1 MADALQIDEASIP
14 GDTADL
20 TVYRWLLTAD
30 KAAKTLPIDD
40 IKSGQSNFE
49 ATLVK
54 LVTGAAPFP
63 NPGRPLR
70 NLAARCF
77 VTLYNRAETK
87 ARFETVQSLLRAA
100 SDFKTSD
107 DVKVA
112 CLYCTGEIML
122 AFGSQIMSC
131 VADVTSTALRLIK
144 SSMIVRY
151 WAFVSLGK
159 SYKTAGRAFPDPTLK
174 DISKQAR
181 NALTDKALPIQ
192 RAAAELL
199 LVLHALPETIRT
211 VLDVE
216 QIINPC
222 IKSLESA
229 DQPTRRALSHLGAQI
244 LSLTQ
249 IERAV
254 PVIEKKAKKD
264 QETLNEADTSA
275 GPAVEVTKPL
285 LSPTEMLYQLSI
297 HFNKLNATRKL
308 RIGLFDFYAST
319 FSQLGTT
326 FVEMHYGAIVKHIMS
341 EIITPPRSST
351 THYDTLL
358 IRKLTGIL
366 MRDLI
371 GMRLLGEQG
380 QIEAIKELAGSYL
393 RRWPAL
399 MPGQSSPSPNVL
411 VVALKE
417 VAGLL
422 QQLGNAP
429 PPVQD
434 ALSEPLVHLL
444 AHPNYATQVA
454 AAWCLRCFCQSTP
467 LRLPKVVVQVTDLL
481 QRDITSLGTPPSS
494 VDVARRALGHAYGLA
509 ALFAVVSERPLYVS
523 YDLAAKV
530 FDLAIQLLKRAGEHD
545 VSIAGTEVEVAWT
558 CISSLMA
565 LGPNFIRTH
574 LPQLLVLWRN
584 ALPKPTSKDT
594 SIGTGRSSSE
604 WSFLLQVREAALGAI
619 LSFLRH
625 NSPALV
631 TLDVSRRL
639 ALLLANA
646 LTFSNAYASQQTE
659 ETSDLSIFLPGLDT
673 PLAAREAMLRR
684 RVYQCFTALGFST
697 VTDAMQSTLLQS
709 TVSLFASPEGYA
721 GSSVQAAIASS
732 SGNMATIW
740 QMADGYAYGV
750 ASSDSTRIGGL
761 DSDSP
766 GLSIEGEPRDKL
778 NRDTIDTLIDNTMTM
793 PIMGSCENDTQTL
806 CRMHAVNIAWPEPP
820 PALTGV
826 VDAAIELFAAL
837 LPLQDVSSASHTI
850 SHVVQSVRSLK
861 LERNLG
867 RKSAA
872 FVNAAIGLLLSLRNG
887 SHVKASRE
895 VFGNTKVATTLANF
909 IKVGLHFTMTLATIL
924 IIVRPVQDAILDGD
938 PVLRRSGSEALGR
951 LAGFG
956 ETAFLTSQTKF
967 LVDQVVSNRDP
978 HGRAGC
984 ALAFGAI
991 YSHVGG
997 LVAASSLTTTVNV
1010 LMSLGKDPHPVVHYW
1025 ALTALSQVINAASLS
1040 FAPYVSSTMVAL
1052 FKLYMAAT
1060 HEPEGGSLSNV
1071 NLSGDLPTYQVICQI
1086 IDAVIGVL
1094 GPELQ
1099 EVNRVNTLVLDMMM
1113 DFWRE
1118 DDDSIRVEA
1127 IKCIQHFLIFQADA
1141 VDVPDLVAGFRKY
1154 LSSSRRPL
1162 KIASINAL
1170 YQLVQRDALLMSKLG
1185 GDRLVEDL
1193 FGMLDDDPG
1202 IDGVRN
1208 IILSWLQQTV
1218 ALNPSAW
1225 IDLCQRIM
1233 SRTTA
1238 SQRATEGALK
1248 TSGMQDDEAESL
1260 SVGTASNQPTGGLTS
1275 RWRTQLFALQ
1285 CLHHIC
1291 VLISKSGRREHLD
1304 LHYAVSQNILPAL
1317 LLVSR
1322 VPDLIKMAFSA
1333 SATYVTEIRLEGLV
1347 VLRDVVEVFA
1357 RSPDPDYPD
1366 VLLLEQHQAPITAA
1380 LTPAFSSDSTPE
1392 ILAAAVQV
1400 CATFIGCGVVKDVQ
1414 RMGRI
1419 LKLLTTALEQSK
1431 DSDLLT
1437 IGDIKELSPNASV
1450 MLRIATLAAWAELQ
1464 VASSAQSYL
1473 LAIIDPY
1480 RATLA
1485 SLWIASLRDYAG
1497 IKGDSEVLQDPAT
1510 TAMDSPSSSMG
1521 REVLLPYYDASWWKI
1536 LKAVACL
1543 MALSD
1548 KAVLVA
1554 MDGQVHSATAGG
1566 KEGKIPARE
1575 EPLAYF
1581 FVVFGLV
1588 FEALTASDSNS
1599 SSDTRAGMTTA
1610 LETLKYIVR
1619 PEYAGGAVLD
1629 LITFDEMMSLAYRLV
1644 MTETAAVQIH
1654 LVSAIAS
1661 LASSRKDTVLRAT
1674 QTQSGSPEA
1683 FCGCL
1688 QLTQCLKICAYVLR
1702 HAIPTMERPVF
1713 DQSSSAKDRITLIST
1728 AFQAFLVVG
1737 EVSTAIQLEEVRAL
1751 AVSLYADLL
1760 KYEKS
1765 EIDLCGPTFTSL
1777 KAALEMKSAELQGDA
1792 LAKYQRLLHGLLSA
1806 CLQNIDEM
1814 RGRQGPAALLKVR
1827 NNLQAVAL
1835 VLTVIPVSVKI
1846 SQAVVEHSCYLVTQ
1860 NLNDINESSITAAH
1874 CAKALVLA
1882 AIAGSPVLTLCVKML
1897 IPGLIRYIA
1906 GVAATAD
1913 DLKKDL
1919 LAPGTEDI
1927 LRALVAFFR
1936 SVDDSHRA
1944 RFLGLLLPLLVLLLD
1959 PAPTSPTP
1967 THSRTVTQLL
1977 ELATLAP
1984 AAFKEATA
1992 KLDEAARETM
2002 ETSIR
2007 QALGPKNASSGQSTK
2022 PQISL
2027 RSF

>member
-1 MADALQIDEASIP
+1 MASDAFQIDESSIS

-20 TVYRWLLTAD
+20 TVYRWLLAAD
-30 KAAKTLPIDD
+30 KAAKTLPADEV
-40 IKSGQSNFE
+40 KSSQPGFE

-54 LVTGAAPFP
+54 LVTGITPFP
-63 NPGRPLR
+63 SPGRPLR
-70 NLAARCF
+70 NLAATCF
-77 VTLYNRAETK
+77 VTIYSRAETK
-87 ARFETVQSLLRAA
+87 ARFETVQSLLKAV
-100 SDFKTSD
+100 SDFKSSD
-107 DVKVA
+107 AVKVA
-112 CLYCTGEIML
+112 SLYCIGEIML

-131 VADVTSTALRLIK
+131 VADIANTAIRAIKTSSL
-144 SSMIVRY
+144 SVIVRY
-151 WAFVSLGK
+151 WAFVALGK

-174 DISKQAR
+174 DLLKQAR
-181 NALTDKALPIQ
+181 NALADKALSIQ

-199 LVLHALPETIRT
+199 LVLHTLPETIRS

-222 IKSLESA
+222 VKSLESA
-229 DQPTRRALSHLGAQI
+229 DQPTRRAFSHLVAQI
-244 LSLTQ
+244 LNLTQ
-249 IERAV
+249 VERAV
-254 PVIEKKAKKD
+254 PVVEKKNTKKD
-264 QETLNEADTSA
+264 QDALNEIESSA
-275 GPAVEVTKPL
+275 GPAAEVTKPL
-285 LSPTEMLYQLSI
+285 LSPAEMLSQLSV
-297 HFNKLNATRKL
+297 HFNKLNASRKT
-308 RIGLFDFYAST
+308 RIGLFDFYANT
-319 FSQLGTT
+319 LSQLGTA
-326 FVEMHYGAIVKHIMS
+326 FVEMHYGMIVKHIMTNLVS
-341 EIITPPRSST
+341 SARSSASQ
-351 THYDTLL
+351 YDTFL
-358 IRKLTGIL
+358 IRKLTGVL

-380 QIEAIKELAGSYL
+380 QIEAIKELAGTYL

-399 MPGQSSPSPNVL
+399 MPGQSPPSPNVL

-434 ALSEPLVHLL
+434 ALSEPLVNLL
-444 AHPNYATQVA
+444 AHPNHATQVA

-467 LRLPKVVVQVTDLL
+467 LRLPKVVIQVTDLL

-545 VSIAGTEVEVAWT
+545 VSIAGIEVEVAWT

-594 SIGTGRSSSE
+594 STGTGRSSSE

-646 LTFSNAYASQQTE
+646 LTFANAFAAQQAEDASDPATV
-659 ETSDLSIFLPGLDT
+659 LPGIDA
-673 PLAAREAMLRR
+673 PLSAREAMLRR

-732 SGNMATIW
+732 SGNMASIW
-740 QMADGYAYGV
+740 QMSDGYAYGV
-750 ASSDSTRIGGL
+750 ASSDSTRLGGI
-761 DSDSP
+761 DAESP
-766 GLSIEGEPRDKL
+766 GYSAEGDQRDKL
-778 NRDTIDTLIDNTMTM
+778 NRDTIDTLIENTLTM

-806 CRMHAVNIAWPEPP
+806 CRIHVVDVAWPEPP
-820 PALTGV
+820 PSLTGV
-826 VDAAIELFAAL
+826 VDAAIDLFAVL
-837 LPLQDVSSASHTI
+837 LPLQDVPSASHTI
-850 SHVVQSVRSLK
+850 SHVVQSVRSPK

-867 RKSAA
+867 RKSAT
-872 FVNAAIGLLLSLRNG
+872 FVNAAVAILMSLRNG
-887 SHVKASRE
+887 SQVKTSRE
-895 VFGNTKVATTLANF
+895 VFGNAKVATTLADF
-909 IKVGLHFTMTLATIL
+909 IK
-924 IIVRPVQDAILDGD
+924 DAILDGD
-938 PVLRRSGSEALGR
+938 PILRRSGSEALGR
-951 LAGFG
+951 LANFG
-956 ETAFLTSQTKF
+956 ETAFLTGQTKF
-967 LVDQVVSNRDP
+967 LVDQVVNNRDP

-997 LVAASSLTTTVNV
+997 LAAGSSLKTTVNI
-1010 LMSLGKDPHPVVHYW
+1010 LMSLGNDPHPLVHFW
-1025 ALTALSQVINAASLS
+1025 ALTALSQVVNAASLS
-1040 FAPYVSSTMVAL
+1040 YAPYVHSTVVML
-1052 FKLYMAAT
+1052 FKLYMAIT
-1060 HEPEGGSLSNV
+1060 HEPEGGSLANV

-1086 IDAVIGVL
+1086 IEAVIAVL

-1099 EVNRVNTLVLDMMM
+1099 ESNRTNKLVLDLMME
-1113 DFWRE
+1113 FWRE
-1118 DDDSIRVEA
+1118 EDDSIRVEA
-1127 IKCIQHFLIFQADA
+1127 IKCIQHFLIFDTNA

-1202 IDGVRN
+1202 IEGVRN

-1238 SQRATEGALK
+1238 SQQATEGSMK
-1248 TSGMQDDEAESL
+1248 TSGMQDDEAEGL
-1260 SVGTASNQPTGGLTS
+1260 AVGTTSSQPVGGLTS

-1291 VLISKSGRREHLD
+1291 ILIGRSGRREHLD
-1304 LHYAVSQNILPAL
+1304 LPYAVAQNISPSL

-1400 CATFIGCGVVKDVQ
+1400 CATFVGCGVVKDVQ

-1431 DSDLLT
+1431 ESDLLT

-1450 MLRIATLAAWAELQ
+1450 MLRIATLVAWAELQ
-1464 VASSAQSYL
+1464 VASSTQSYL

-1480 RATLA
+1480 RSTLA
-1485 SLWIASLRDYAG
+1485 TLWIASLRDYAG
-1497 IKGDSEVLQDPAT
+1497 IKGDSEVLQDPT
-1510 TAMDSPSSSMG
+1510 STAMDSPSSGMG
-1521 REVLLPYYDASWWKI
+1521 REVLLPYYEASWWKI

-1543 MALSD
+1543 MALGD
-1548 KAVLVA
+1548 KAVLTS
-1554 MDGQVHSATAGG
+1554 MDGQILSAPSTTSES
-1566 KEGKIPARE
+1566 KVPSRE
-1575 EPLAYF
+1575 EPTAYF
-1581 FVVFGLV
+1581 FVIFGLV
-1588 FEALTASDSNS
+1588 FEALTTSDSNS
-1599 SSDTRAGMTTA
+1599 SPDMRASVMAA
-1610 LETLKYIVR
+1610 LETLKYVVR
-1619 PEYAGGAVLD
+1619 PEYSGGAVLD
-1629 LITFDEMMSLAYRLV
+1629 LITFDELMSLAYRMV
-1644 MTETAAVQIH
+1644 MTETAVVQMH
-1654 LVSAIAS
+1654 LVSAITS
-1661 LASSRKDTVLRAT
+1661 LASSRRDTILRQN
-1674 QTQSGSPEA
+1674 QTASGSPEP
-1683 FCGCL
+1683 FSGSN
-1688 QLTQCLKICAYVLR
+1688 QLMQCLKLCAYVLR
-1702 HAIPTMERPVF
+1702 HAIPSMERPML
-1713 DQSSSAKDRITLIST
+1713 DQSVTAGKDKVTLITT
-1728 AFQAFLVVG
+1728 AFQAFLLFG
-1737 EVSTAIQLEEVRAL
+1737 EVLGPVQREEIRAL
-1751 AVSLYADLL
+1751 AISLYGDLL

-1765 EIDLCGPTFTSL
+1765 EIDLCGPTFPSL
-1777 KAALEMKSAELQGDA
+1777 KAALEIRSTSLAGDS
-1792 LAKYQRLLHGLLSA
+1792 LTKYQRLVHGFLSA
-1806 CLQNIDEM
+1806 CLQNVDEM
-1814 RGRQGPAALLKVR
+1814 RGRQGPAALLKVK
-1827 NNLQAVAL
+1827 NNLQAIAL
-1835 VLTVIPVSVKI
+1835 VLTVVPVSVKL
-1846 SQAVVEHSCYLVTQ
+1846 SQAVVEHACYLLTQ
-1860 NLNDINESSITAAH
+1860 QLEEVNDSSVPAAH
-1874 CAKALVLA
+1874 CAKALILA
-1882 AIAGSPVLTLCVKML
+1882 AIAGSPMLALCVKML
-1897 IPGLIRYIA
+1897 LPGLIRYIA
-1906 GVAATAD
+1906 AIAATTD
-1913 DLKKDL
+1913 DTKKDL
-1919 LAPGTEDI
+1919 LVSGTEDI
-1927 LRALVAFFR
+1927 LRGLVAFFR
-1936 SVDDSHRA
+1936 SVDESHRA
-1944 RFLGLLLPLLVLLLD
+1944 RFLALLLPLLALLLD
-1959 PAPTSPTP
+1959 PTP
-1967 THSRTVTQLL
+1967 NSSTTTHSCAVAQLL

-1984 AAFKEATA
+1984 TAFKENTA
-1992 KLDEAARETM
+1992 KLDDATRETM

-2007 QALGPKNASSGQSTK
+2007 QALGPKNASSGQSSK